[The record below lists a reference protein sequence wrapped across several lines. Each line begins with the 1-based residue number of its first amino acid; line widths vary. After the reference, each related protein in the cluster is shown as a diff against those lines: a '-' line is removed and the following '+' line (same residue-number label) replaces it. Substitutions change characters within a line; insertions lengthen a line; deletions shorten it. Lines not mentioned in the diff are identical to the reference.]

1 MAAISGYFSPT
12 PRTCGARAGILGALS
27 GPRQSLGGAPID
39 AIVCSYFKEGEMR
52 SGRIILST
60 LALTLIRRPQQPR
73 SASLSF
79 EGLSAEFCAE
89 PYSCVEQLPLA
100 DQQAQ
105 TGSEPQERREVN
117 LIAHRGWEVRED
129 DQGRGQ

>member
-1 MAAISGYFSPT
+1 
-12 PRTCGARAGILGALS
+12 
-27 GPRQSLGGAPID
+27 
-39 AIVCSYFKEGEMR
+39 MR

-60 LALTLIRRPQQPR
+60 LVLTLIGWPQQPR
-73 SASLSF
+73 TATLSF

-117 LIAHRGWEVRED
+117 VLAHRGWEVREGH
-129 DQGRGQ
+129 QGRGQ